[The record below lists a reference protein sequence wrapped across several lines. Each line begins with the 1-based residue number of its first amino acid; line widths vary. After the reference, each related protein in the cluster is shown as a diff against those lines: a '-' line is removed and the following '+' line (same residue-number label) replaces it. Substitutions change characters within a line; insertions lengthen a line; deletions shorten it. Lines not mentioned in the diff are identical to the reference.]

1 MININRHNYEEFF
14 LLYADRELSAVNR
27 MAVEQFVQENPDLA
41 VELNLILDATLSADE
56 LMPMPEKES
65 LIRNS
70 SDEVHIGNYEE
81 QFLLYID
88 QEMNEEERAEVERF
102 VLQHPSLQESF
113 MQLKQTVLPVE
124 PIQFPNK
131 ATLYK
136 QEEERRVV
144 PIWFNWQ
151 RFTAAAVLTG
161 LCFLTWTL
169 LQKTDNTVTE
179 APTLA
184 AASVKKTIQE
194 NERSTVQELEAAN
207 NQSVRNNAAPAKETL
222 AGTGTTS
229 FQQDSYKNIPQ
240 QQVTLND
247 VVAVNT
253 NGREAASN
261 SGITLGEEALQQ
273 QAVLSRNTVTENS
286 VADRMANTR
295 IQANT
300 LAREEVL
307 TLLNT
312 DEEDLSRNNLAK
324 QVVYKELDTEIDSDN
339 KSLLVGSVEL
349 NRDKLRGFFR
359 KAASIFR
366 GKPKQEEEKEKATT
380 APSSRSLK

>member
-14 LLYADRELSAVNR
+14 LLYADRELSAVNK

-56 LMPMPEKES
+56 LMPMPGKES

-70 SDEVHIGNYEE
+70 SDEVHTGNYEE

-136 QEEERRVV
+136 REEERRVV

-184 AASVKKTIQE
+184 AAPVKKTIQE

-222 AGTGTTS
+222 AGKGTTS

-300 LAREEVL
+300 LAKEEVL